1 MVHIYYHIY
10 AFRHS
15 LNIVK
20 EQISYIQNSI
30 KHKPKVNIVIL
41 IPCKQD
47 ILSRND
53 SSNEIIE
60 WLTNEILPIEKNYV
74 IRKVVAIEDS
84 NLAAEWNTLD
94 FIIKDKDTFA
104 DDDSILYMH
113 TKGASHEYV
122 HIDVD
127 VNNLNRDDS
136 HRFNYEKN
144 SINWK
149 RTMEYYLLEK
159 NEECID
165 ILNKTEYNTVGT
177 FLNEP
182 FLFCEVYAG
191 NFFWMSGKYAK
202 TLLTNPNESE
212 IDKKVRST
220 AEFQF
225 VNTGINWKP
234 YSMFNIPWNKFGTE
248 KFDKLLKQIENEN

>member
-41 IPCKQD
+41 IPSKQD

-165 ILNKTEYNTVGT
+165 ILRNTEYNTVGV

-182 FLFCEVYAG
+182 MFNCEVYAG
-191 NFFWMSGKYAK
+191 NFFWIKGEYAK
-202 TLLTNPNESE
+202 TLLTNPTEETIN
-212 IDKKVRST
+212 KNTRST
-220 AEFQF
+220 AEFNF
-225 VNTGINWKP
+225 INTGISWKP
-234 YSMFNIPWNKFGTE
+234 YSIFNIPWKHFGTK
-248 KFDKLLKQIENEN
+248 KFDNLLKTLENEN

>member
-20 EQISYIQNSI
+20 EQISYIQKSF
-30 KHKPKVNIVIL
+30 KQKPKINIVIL
-41 IPCKQD
+41 IPSKQD

-60 WLTNEILPIEKNYV
+60 WLRNETDYI
-74 IRKVVAIEDS
+74 IRNVVAIEDS
-84 NLAAEWNTLD
+84 NVAAEWNTLD
-94 FIIKDKDTFA
+94 FIIKDKDGFA

-113 TKGASHEYV
+113 TKGASHEWP
-122 HIDVD
+122 HIEVD
-127 VNNLNRDDS
+127 VNNLNRDDT
-136 HRFNYEKN
+136 HRLYYEKN
-144 SINWK
+144 SVNWK
-149 RTMEYYLLEK
+149 RTMEYYLIEK

-182 FLFCEVYAG
+182 FFFCEVYAG
-191 NFFWMSGKYAK
+191 NFFWMSGKYTK

-225 VNTGINWKP
+225 VNTGKNWKP

-248 KFDKLLKQIENEN
+248 KFDKLLKQIQNEN